1 MSDGRIQKEQA
12 IAIARACL
20 SDDPHKDDIE
30 RVFQD
35 EYTIETPLCFVF
47 FYQSRSFPDTGVFE
61 HMLAGNAP
69 ILIDRRNGQ
78 AHWTGTREPIEYY
91 IQKFESENPG

>member
-1 MSDGRIQKEQA
+1 MSDDRIQREQA

-20 SDDPHKDDIE
+20 SDESPKDDIE
-30 RVFQD
+30 RVIQD

-47 FYQSRSFPDTGVFE
+47 VYQSRSYLETGVFE
-61 HMLAGNAP
+61 HMLVGNCP

-78 AHWTGTREPIEYY
+78 VHWTGTREPIEYY
-91 IQKFESENPG
+91 IQKFEAENPD